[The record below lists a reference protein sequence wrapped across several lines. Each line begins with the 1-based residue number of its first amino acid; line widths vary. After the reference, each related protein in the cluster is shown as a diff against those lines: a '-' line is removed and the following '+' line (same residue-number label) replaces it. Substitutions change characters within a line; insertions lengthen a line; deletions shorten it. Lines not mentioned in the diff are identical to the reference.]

1 MNHSNLNG
9 SIANRRVIS
18 AVSRPQP
25 NLYKGSEFPPVES
38 RNWLIHSR
46 YVRKEYEICKL
57 LIADE
62 LEKSNGYNEYANY
75 VLGLILRQEGK
86 IQDSLEYFQKCHTL
100 NPQNVENVKQVA
112 RSLFLLGRHQ
122 LAIEAYLEAE
132 KLAQSPD
139 ANIYQNL
146 GECCIRVGQLSKAKE
161 YLNCAV
167 QLGKSE
173 ESYVS
178 LAELYKLQDDLKSAT
193 EIYNAALQLYPSS
206 SELYTALGLLYMKLG
221 EYQLAFDK
229 LGSALAH
236 DPMCTKALLAAG
248 SIIQNSEEYDVA
260 LAKYKVAAQY
270 LPESPSLWNN
280 VGMCFFGKKK
290 YVAAISCLKRANYL
304 APLDW
309 KILYNLGLVHLY
321 TKQYASAFNFLSAS
335 IKFQHK
341 HAPTFMLLASA
352 LKNLDDVE
360 NACKAYEQAI
370 KLDPEDAAVRVNY
383 AAYLQ
388 SISETHRGLEQMN
401 YFRKIAQKI
410 PRLDKELLEI
420 AKTVTASLTRG
431 IVAQPAKEVS
441 VNATNDEVLQ
451 SQTMLP
457 DEV

>member
-139 ANIYQNL
+139 ANIYQN
-146 GECCIRVGQLSKAKE
+146 
-161 YLNCAV
+161 
-167 QLGKSE
+167 
-173 ESYVS
+173 
-178 LAELYKLQDDLKSAT
+178 
-193 EIYNAALQLYPSS
+193 
-206 SELYTALGLLYMKLG
+206 LG